1 MKNNYYYK
9 GANPTVDLIII
20 NPNNEVL
27 LVKRTENSPA
37 CPGMWAIPGGFVDT
51 NAKQNESWAEG
62 RETPEQAAIREVKE
76 ETNLELNN
84 PKLSFVGCFEG
95 GGRDP
100 RDNEESWSKSYA
112 FLHFIDREVFESQK
126 DQIRGQES
134 EVDKATWIS
143 VKEAQS
149 LNLAFDHNKILE
161 TALVMDNESK
171 LKKKVRP

>member
-27 LVKRTENSPA
+27 LIKRSESSPA

-51 NAKQNESWAEG
+51 NAKQNESWTEG
-62 RETPEQAAIREVKE
+62 RENPEQAAIREVKE

-84 PKLSFVGCFEG
+84 PNLSFIGCFEG

-100 RDNEESWSKSYA
+100 RDNNESWSKSYA

-126 DQIRGQES
+126 DKIRGM
-134 EVDKATWIS
+134 DDADTATWIS
-143 VKEAQS
+143 IEEAKK
-149 LNLAFDHNKILE
+149 LTLAFDHNKILE
-161 TALVMDNESK
+161 AALIICLESK
-171 LKKKVRP
+171 LKKKARP